1 MGNILNF
8 KSHAEN
14 LCKKSLAKN
23 LGISKTIKVP
33 KRQAKELTL
42 IRLGF
47 LKVVFFCEGINL
59 TNPKK
64 QGFTP
69 SLENAVLEKPQ
80 GGDQIAPAFLGLIFK
95 SQIRIFCY
103 LDCPRPTLG
112 YYLEGKP
119 NSTDVNH
126 CVLTSS
132 TRRSPGNS

>member
-1 MGNILNF
+1 MLRI
-8 KSHAEN
+8 HA
-14 LCKKSLAKN
+14 KKALQKN
-23 LGISKTIKVP
+23 LGISKTIMVP

-80 GGDQIAPAFLGLIFK
+80 GGNRIAPSLFRVNIQIANKNFLLFGL
-95 SQIRIFCY
+95 
-103 LDCPRPTLG
+103 
-112 YYLEGKP
+112 
-119 NSTDVNH
+119 
-126 CVLTSS
+126 LTAYFGLLSRAEAS
-132 TRRSPGNS
+132 LNRC